1 MLIHDINV
9 EVIKYMFPF
18 VSSFID
24 FFLRICIWGNLCAA
38 GSFVLFLVFTDEFEF
53 FSCHVALLKDEF
65 IARILVPLVAFL
77 LMWLLE
83 TGDFDSLT
91 HLN

>member
-1 MLIHDINV
+1 M
-9 EVIKYMFPF
+9 
-18 VSSFID
+18 
-24 FFLRICIWGNLCAA
+24 
-38 GSFVLFLVFTDEFEF
+38 FLVFTDEFEF

-65 IARILVPLVAFL
+65 IARIFVPLVAFL